1 MSEAWI
7 GVAVVGGAITVIAL
21 LALLA
26 RRIRRRGTA
35 GAALGAAMAA
45 YDEAM
50 RPSEYEAFIE
60 MQAQSE
66 RVVPAPSP
74 SDR

>member
-1 MSEAWI
+1 MSDVWI
-7 GVAVVGGAITVIAL
+7 GAVVVASAL
-21 LALLA
+21 ATMVALGLLA

-35 GAALGAAMAA
+35 GQALGAAMAA

-60 MQAQSE
+60 MQAQGE
-66 RVVPAPSP
+66 RTVQSPTPSK
-74 SDR
+74 R

>member
-1 MSEAWI
+1 MSDVWI
-7 GVAVVGGAITVIAL
+7 GVVVVGGTLAAMAL
-21 LALLA
+21 LGLLA

-35 GAALGAAMAA
+35 GQALGAAMAA

-66 RVVPAPSP
+66 RALQIPTPGK
-74 SDR
+74 R

>member
-1 MSEAWI
+1 MSDVWI
-7 GVAVVGGAITVIAL
+7 GVVVVAVTLAMMVAL
-21 LALLA
+21 GLLA

-35 GAALGAAMAA
+35 GQALGAAMAA

-60 MQAQSE
+60 MQAQGE
-66 RVVPAPSP
+66 RAVQAPTP
-74 SDR
+74 SKR